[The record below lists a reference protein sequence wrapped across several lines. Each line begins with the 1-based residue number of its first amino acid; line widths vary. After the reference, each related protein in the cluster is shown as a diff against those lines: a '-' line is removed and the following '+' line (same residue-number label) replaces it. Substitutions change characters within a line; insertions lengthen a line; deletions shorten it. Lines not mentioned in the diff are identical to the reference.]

1 MVELDAVPLL
11 SAPLIVASRLP
22 LDCPLGEATDE
33 VTL

>member
-11 SAPLIVASRLP
+11 SAPLMVTSWLP
-22 LDCPLGEATDE
+22 LDCPLGEATDK